1 MNMTRFCFDYVNFDT
16 TKIQW
21 MTCWKASSNI
31 SSKYISGTKSLCEMS
46 WLLTWWLGD
55 FDGFCLWNS
64 PWFPTGRERFTSSDH
79 ILRIFA
85 VSTIVPFRLFPEF
98 NRSNLFDV
106 AVSGFMTQYI
116 CQVFVPLFD
125 GEKLVW
131 EAKLCCKR
139 IWCWDPYAVLH
150 PEDLAGFQ
158 WGSSNKPIQWTHESI
173 FNRPIM
179 IHVVIPSINR
189 LPGCRTPGVFH
200 GKKAPFQ
207 SDFPSLLRGWFIP
220 SAAPELPKTK
230 KKTTLEVLIAYI
242 YLYIIYRTNH
252 V

>member
-1 MNMTRFCFDYVNFDT
+1 
-16 TKIQW
+16 

-85 VSTIVPFRLFPEF
+85 VSTIVPFRLFPKF

-106 AVSGFMTQYI
+106 AVSGFTTQYI
-116 CQVFVPLFD
+116 CQVIVPLFD
-125 GEKLVW
+125 LGFPLCEKPNYD
-131 EAKLCCKR
+131 ACR

-150 PEDLAGFQ
+150 PDDLAGFQ
-158 WGSSNKPIQWTHESI
+158 WGSNKPIQWTHESI
-173 FNRPIM
+173 FSPM
-179 IHVVIPSINR
+179 IDVDDSHPYPRSFCPVTERVIHP
-189 LPGCRTPGVFH
+189 
-200 GKKAPFQ
+200 K
-207 SDFPSLLRGWFIP
+207 

-230 KKTTLEVLIAYI
+230 KNPNFGGFDCIYI
-242 YLYIIYRTNH
+242 YIIYH
-252 V
+252 I